1 MTTSSTTTT
10 GTTQQFNPEA
20 YKQTTRDQWDSAA
33 DAWDG
38 WGPTIEE
45 WLAEATSTML
55 DLARIGAGARVLDV
69 AAGAG
74 GQSVAAARRAG
85 PDGRVLAT
93 DLSPVILER
102 ARRQFERAGL
112 TSAATMVMDG
122 ENLAVEPCSF
132 DAVISRLGI
141 IYLPDRAT
149 ALASAREALRPG
161 GRLSVIVYGTGPQNG
176 FFSVPVSIIR
186 QAAGLG
192 APLPGQPGPF
202 SLGADGVLAIE
213 LAAAGFSDIEVRS
226 IDAPV
231 RMPSAAD
238 CLRFERESFGALHQ
252 MLSGLAEPERE
263 AAWAKVGAAL
273 AQFDGPVGFTGPCT
287 LLVAAGTR

>member
-1 MTTSSTTTT
+1 MTTSSTSTT
-10 GTTQQFNPEA
+10 GTPQQFDPEA
-20 YKQTTRDQWDSAA
+20 YKRTTRDQWDSAA

-38 WGPTIEE
+38 WGPAIEE
-45 WLAEATSTML
+45 WLDEATSTML

-69 AAGAG
+69 AAGTG

-102 ARRQFERAGL
+102 AQNRFERAGL
-112 TSAATMVMDG
+112 ASAATRVMDG
-122 ENLAVEPCSF
+122 ENLAVEPSSF

-141 IYLPDRAT
+141 IYLPDRAA

-161 GRLSVIVYGTGPQNG
+161 GRVSVIVYGTAAQNG
-176 FFSVPVSIIR
+176 FFSVPVSIVR

-202 SLGADGVLAIE
+202 SLGADGVLASE
-213 LAAAGFSDIEVRS
+213 LAAAGFTDIEVRS

-263 AAWAKVGAAL
+263 AAWAEVGAAL
-273 AQFDGPVGFTGPCT
+273 AQFEGTAGFTGPCM